1 MTAHHRAARKP
12 RLEGAEPPHDPSIL
26 QVRVPQEAL
35 LEPDEAVGGTDQ
47 LHERTVQQ
55 MSVLLQCLPGQRMT
69 ILKHGVKS
77 HGSGSIFVR

>member
-47 LHERTVQQ
+47 LHENRAANVR
-55 MSVLLQCLPGQRMT
+55 SVAVSPRAKNDHLETWRKEPR
-69 ILKHGVKS
+69 
-77 HGSGSIFVR
+77 